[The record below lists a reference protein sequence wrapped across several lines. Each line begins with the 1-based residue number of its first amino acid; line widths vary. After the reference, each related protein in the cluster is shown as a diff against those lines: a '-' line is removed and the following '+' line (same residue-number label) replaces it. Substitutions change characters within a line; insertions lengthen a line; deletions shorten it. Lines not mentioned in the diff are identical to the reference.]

1 MGVLPLQILNKIT
14 DKYKFM
20 GEEIFYLGKFRD
32 YLQSPNIKKNI
43 TIRKSDGKK
52 INLNVLSRIDTVNEI
67 NYFKSD
73 GILPYVLN
81 KI

>member
-1 MGVLPLQILNKIT
+1 MGVLPLQILNT
-14 DKYKFM
+14 LTEKYKFE

-32 YLQSPNIKKNI
+32 YLESPNIKKNI

-52 INLNVLSRIDTVNEI
+52 ITLNVLSRIDTVNEI